1 MAVSTHK
8 PTKLAREFGLGELH
22 DFNGKIVTI
31 VMAVF
36 CDNACASRSAV
47 ALIVEGQQSLANC
60 RRLRATKHGSQMR
73 YSLFEPDCGN
83 PAVSLADYSCLSEH
97 FRG

>member
-36 CDNACASRSAV
+36 CDNAGASRSAV
-47 ALIVEGQQSLANC
+47 ALVVEGQQSLGNC
-60 RRLRATKHGSQMR
+60 WRLLATKHGS

-83 PAVSLADYSCLSEH
+83 PAVSLADYSCLSED